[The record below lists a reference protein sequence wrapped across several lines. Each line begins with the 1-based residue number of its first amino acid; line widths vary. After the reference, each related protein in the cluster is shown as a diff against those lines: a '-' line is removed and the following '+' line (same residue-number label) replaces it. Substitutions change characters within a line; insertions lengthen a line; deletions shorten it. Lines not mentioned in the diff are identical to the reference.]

1 MHWQNLENKIVK
13 IVSAN
18 IGERIEIDW
27 KGEKF
32 TTGIFK
38 YTVDKPIFLDTED
51 VKGDAI
57 CDRENHGGI
66 LQAIYG
72 YSLKHYEYWKPFY
85 PDLDFKMG
93 IFGENLTVD
102 DLEETKI
109 HQGDT
114 FKVGETILEATVQ
127 RNPCLKLGIR
137 FNDMKILKQFWN
149 STFCGVYF
157 KVLQTGFVKAGDEFI
172 QIKSC
177 PNNPTIADLYA
188 ADRVIKG
195 L

>member
-1 MHWQNLENKIVK
+1 MK
-13 IVSAN
+13 IVSTN
-18 IGERIEIDW
+18 IGEQKEIDW
-27 KGEKF
+27 KGEKV

-38 YTVDKPIFLDTED
+38 FSVDEPVFLAIED

-72 YSLKHYEYWKPFY
+72 YSLKHYNFFKPLY
-85 PDLDFKMG
+85 PELDWQLGM
-93 IFGENLTVD
+93 FGENLTID

-114 FKVGETILEATVQ
+114 FKVGETILEVTVQ
-127 RNPCLKLGIR
+127 RNPCYKLGIR
-137 FNDMKILKQFWN
+137 FNDMKIVKQFWN
-149 STFCGVYF
+149 TTFCGVYF
-157 KVLQTGFVKAGDEFI
+157 KVLQTGFVKAGDEFV

-177 PNNPTIADLYA
+177 PENLTIADLYA
-188 ADRVIKG
+188 ANRVEKG
-195 L
+195 V

>member
-1 MHWQNLENKIVK
+1 MK
-13 IVSAN
+13 IVSTN
-18 IGERIEIDW
+18 IGERKEIDW
-27 KGEKF
+27 KGELI

-38 YTVDKPIFLDTED
+38 YTVDKPIFLDRED

-72 YSLKHYEYWKPFY
+72 YSLKHYEHWQKLY
-85 PDLDFKMG
+85 PNLEFENGM
-93 IFGENLTVD
+93 FGENLTID

-114 FKVGETILEATVQ
+114 FKVGGAILEATLQ
-127 RNPCLKLGIR
+127 RDPCIKLGVR

-149 STFCGVYF
+149 STLCGVYF
-157 KVLQTGFVKAGDEFI
+157 KVIQTGFVKAGDAFT

-177 PNNPTIADLYA
+177 PENPTITDLYVA
-188 ADRVIKG
+188 KRKVKG
-195 L
+195 M